1 MLSLFLAHLAERRHT
16 LQVADDTGQVIQVV
30 ASALRTYGQCILAD
44 VAAVVADSIAAVE
57 CEIIRA
63 VMRSDI
69 EQLPVLVL
77 AQMLGNVH
85 VQRRTAIQIFDIVL
99 SVEFELVDH

>member
-1 MLSLFLAHLAERRHT
+1 
-16 LQVADDTGQVIQVV
+16 
-30 ASALRTYGQCILAD
+30 
-44 VAAVVADSIAAVE
+44 
-57 CEIIRA
+57 
-63 VMRSDI
+63 MRSDI

-85 VQRRTAIQIFDIVL
+85 VQRRTAIKIFDIVL